1 MSDESKD
8 LTGNISKPGVEP
20 VRQPPSGLGEPI
32 PAKASAPK
40 TLILGVGNL
49 LSSDEGVGIHV
60 IQRLQA
66 EYQFPEEVQ
75 LLDGG
80 TLGMDLL
87 FYLENVRNLLIIDA
101 VETGQ
106 PPGTLMRLAGEEVP
120 AYFSLKMSPHQVGVP
135 DMLFAAKLRDMYPE
149 EVVLWG
155 VQPATLDIGLE
166 LSPPVAAQVEPLVE
180 KVVEELER
188 WGLMVRRR

>member
-1 MSDESKD
+1 MNNKTS
-8 LTGNISKPGVEP
+8 T
-20 VRQPPSGLGEPI
+20 
-32 PAKASAPK
+32 PK

-49 LSSDEGVGIHV
+49 LASDEGVGIHV
-60 IQRLQA
+60 IQRLHA

-87 FYLENVRNLLIIDA
+87 FYLENVSHLLLVDA
-101 VETGQ
+101 VETDH
-106 PPGTLMRLAGEEVP
+106 PPGTLIRLENDEVP

-135 DMLFAAKLRDMYPE
+135 DMLFAAKLRDLYPQ

-155 VQPATLDIGLE
+155 VQPGSLEIGLD
-166 LSPPVAAQVEPLVE
+166 LSPPVAAQVETLVG
-180 KVVEELER
+180 KVIEELTR
-188 WGLMVRRR
+188 WGVRVKKLSQTAAS